1 MKTVLPA
8 VSSSQLSG
16 VSSVAEARARVA
28 RRTAVDLNCVDVWSC
43 GEEGGEGKADESGPG
58 GLENAVEEEV
68 FTLKVTASKVR
79 KSC

>member
-1 MKTVLPA
+1 MKKRLRPVPVVET
-8 VSSSQLSG
+8 
-16 VSSVAEARARVA
+16 AEDAAPEGSA
-28 RRTAVDLNCVDVWSC
+28 DAETASC